1 MSREQ
6 LDIEFQDFRNELTSF
21 LFRMITD
28 RELSE
33 DIVQDTYI
41 KVVTKINTFKGN
53 SSFKTWA
60 FSIAINLAKNSLKK
74 QNRWIIEAQDYG
86 AMLHVKSK
94 EHWDAFQQVFD
105 STPEQEYSVKEH
117 LVYCF
122 NCMNKT
128 LEIEQQ
134 ICLWLK
140 EVYDFQIKEIMIITD
155 LSEGTVKHAIANAR
169 KNLSE
174 IFEKRCAIV
183 NQNGACNQ
191 CSELTG
197 ILNPKQKVQEKV
209 NQLKL
214 AKKKNSESF
223 EKLLDI
229 RLEMVKSIDPLNS
242 NNTLVT
248 SYFLENSEKWVEEGK
263 MKKVLENPS
272 ESNL

>member
-1 MSREQ
+1 MSKEQ
-6 LDIEFQDFRNELTSF
+6 IDIEFQNLKDELNSF
-21 LFRMITD
+21 LFRMLSN
-28 RELSE
+28 RQLSE

-41 KVVTKINTFKGN
+41 KVVENY
-53 SSFKTWA
+53 SSFKGLSTFKTWV
-60 FSIAINLAKNSLKK
+60 FSIASNLAKNSFNK
-74 QNRWIIEAQDYG
+74 QNKWIEEAQDYG
-86 AMLHVKSK
+86 AKLHLKSK
-94 EHWDAFQQVFD
+94 EHWNAFQQIFE

-140 EVYDFQIKEIMIITD
+140 EVYDFKINEIMIITD
-155 LSEGTVKHAIANAR
+155 LSEGKVKHAIANAR
-169 KNLSE
+169 KNLNK

-183 NQNGACNQ
+183 NQNGVCNQ

-197 ILNPKQKVQEKV
+197 LLNPKQKVQEKV

-214 AKKKNSESF
+214 AKKKKSESF
-223 EKLLDI
+223 QKLLDI
-229 RLEMVKSIDPLNS
+229 RIEMVKSIDPLNS
-242 NNTLVT
+242 KNTLIT
-248 SYFLENSEKWVEEGK
+248 TYFLENSEKWVKEGK

-272 ESNL
+272 EKVR

>member
-1 MSREQ
+1 MTKEQ
-6 LDIEFQDFRNELTSF
+6 IDIQFQEFRDELNSF
-21 LFRMITD
+21 LFRLITD
-28 RELSE
+28 RELSK
-33 DIVQDTYI
+33 DIVHDTYL
-41 KVVTKINTFKGN
+41 KTVAKIDTFKGN
-53 SSFKTWA
+53 SSFKTWV
-60 FSIAINLAKNSLKK
+60 FSIATNLAKNSLTK
-74 QNRWIIEAQDYG
+74 QNRWVVEAQDYG

-94 EHWDAFQQVFD
+94 EHWNAFQEVFD
-105 STPEQEYSVKEH
+105 STPEQKYSVKEH

-140 EVYDFQIKEIMIITD
+140 EVYDFKIKEIMTITE
-155 LSEGTVKHAIANAR
+155 LSEGKVKHAIANAR
-169 KNLSE
+169 KTLVKT
-174 IFEKRCAIV
+174 FERRCAIV
-183 NQNGACNQ
+183 SQNGACNQ

-197 ILNPKQKVQEKV
+197 ILNPRQKAQEKV

-214 AKKKNSESF
+214 AKKKNSESL

-248 SYFLENSEKWVEEGK
+248 AYFLENSEKWVEEGK
-263 MKKVLENPS
+263 MKNILENSS
-272 ESNL
+272 ESTL